1 MQKKENKQKEFFAS
15 MELNVLRNLAQ
26 GSYSPLTKAEDEE
39 RDGLGQ
45 LKVIEAAVN
54 KVSFVH
60 KDQIGV
66 GKVNKPS
73 RAVRTI
79 SSMDQHVLEELTRV
93 EKENANLDAVVS
105 MSKKSKQAV
114 SPTSVITTNSTF
126 DFGDSIALN
135 MGFDNCHGEH
145 SFSAT
150 DSTVSSEEEK
160 ERAIAEVER
169 VAHVMALLDLSPSS
183 TESIESRNE
192 SVARPSH
199 KLNKPMLR
207 KRNTCS
213 TIYVGS
219 TMSAPDKD
227 ATIKCIC
234 GVFRAHL
241 LQSVSEINSL
251 SIKTRF
257 EEYEIFDDIPYSGAN
272 KKLPNP
278 DIPSLDEITFFFRD
292 VFNKAQMEA
301 DCIIMSLIYVESHIK
316 ETNISGRLH
325 LTNWRSNLSSS
336 MILS

>member
-1 MQKKENKQKEFFAS
+1 MGCIHSKQRTRKFRYYTAPSLDSLRHKPIELATDEERFAMQKKENKQKEFFAA
-15 MELNVLRNLAQ
+15 MEQNVLRNLAQ

-54 KVSFVH
+54 KVSVVK

-66 GKVNKPS
+66 GKMNKPS

-93 EKENANLDAVVS
+93 EKENANLDAVVAT
-105 MSKKSKQAV
+105 SKKSKQAV
-114 SPTSVITTNSTF
+114 SPTSVITSNSTF
-126 DFGDSIALN
+126 DFGDSILLN

-150 DSTVSSEEEK
+150 DSTVSSEDEEEK
-160 ERAIAEVER
+160 EKAIAEVER

-192 SVARPSH
+192 SVTRPSH

-227 ATIKCIC
+227 ATIKVNI
-234 GVFRAHL
+234 H
-241 LQSVSEINSL
+241 SN
-251 SIKTRF
+251 
-257 EEYEIFDDIPYSGAN
+257 YS
-272 KKLPNP
+272 
-278 DIPSLDEITFFFRD
+278 FF
-292 VFNKAQMEA
+292 
-301 DCIIMSLIYVESHIK
+301 
-316 ETNISGRLH
+316 
-325 LTNWRSNLSSS
+325 WSSTYS
-336 MILS
+336 F